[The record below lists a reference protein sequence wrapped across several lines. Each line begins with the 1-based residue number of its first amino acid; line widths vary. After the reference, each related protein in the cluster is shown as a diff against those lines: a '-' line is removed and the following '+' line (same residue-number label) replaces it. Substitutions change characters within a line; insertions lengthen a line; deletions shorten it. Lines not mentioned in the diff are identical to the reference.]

1 MYSFRITLYR
11 ILLSDGNT
19 GVAAVDSPVSTTRS
33 TGKYMFDEWRT
44 RFSPLSNRWIRLAR
58 GPPGLAR
65 TFSDWGTAGPV
76 PSRDRADGFEYVG
89 RGGRVCAN
97 CSRPSPTARCRRR
110 QPKPNS
116 EGTSSARRAD
126 SMRPATGVAGSR
138 RRFSQRG
145 RPPHRSLHWPKPRSR
160 RRGGRC
166 SRASPTNSSSGLEAH
181 LDETAPAATIDR
193 RSGAVRV
200 TTPAYD
206 PPSLDATVGIATG
219 GTVDGP
225 VADEAELVCLDAG
238 ATVDRVDDIG
248 VAALTRTLD
257 QLDRF
262 READVLVVAAGR
274 EGAPDR
280 RRRPRRH
287 PGHRRSGL
295 ERLRSRR
302 GRRGGTRRDA
312 PVVYR
317 AVGRQHRRGVRRRG
331 PGDPDCTGDRCR
343 S

>member
-1 MYSFRITLYR
+1 
-11 ILLSDGNT
+11 
-19 GVAAVDSPVSTTRS
+19 
-33 TGKYMFDEWRT
+33 MFDEWRT

-166 SRASPTNSSSGLEAH
+166 SRASPTNSSSDSRPTSTRQLRR
-181 LDETAPAATIDR
+181 R
-193 RSGAVRV
+193 RSTGEGAVRV

-274 EGAPDR
+274 EGR
-280 RRRPRRH
+280 SRPSS
-287 PGHRRSGL
+287 PASSTPRSSA
-295 ERLRSRR
+295 LRSRAGYGHAR

-317 AVGRQHRRGVRRRG
+317 AVGRQHRRGFVAGAQATLIARAIDAAR
-331 PGDPDCTGDRCR
+331 D
-343 S
+343 